1 MIPDEADMEARLE
14 EYRRLRGAA
23 AAADPLALLEAALF
37 VEEATGIVLREDEI
51 APENLGSGPAMK
63 RFVAARRERA

>member
-23 AAADPLALLEAALF
+23 AADPLAVLEAALF
-37 VEEATGIVLREDEI
+37 LEEATGIVLREDEI